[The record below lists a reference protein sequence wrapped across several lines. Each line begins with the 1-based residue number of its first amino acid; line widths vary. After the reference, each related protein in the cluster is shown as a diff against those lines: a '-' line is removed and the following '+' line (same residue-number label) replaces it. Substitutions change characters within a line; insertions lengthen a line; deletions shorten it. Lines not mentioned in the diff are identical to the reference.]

1 MADGLLVF
9 VGSLNREVP
18 YFQGARGVGLS
29 VYSLDPV
36 TLEATKITETNEI
49 DNPTF
54 LSVTPDGSRIYAN
67 SEVATWREGV
77 VSAYRFDRAAGT
89 LTYVNKQPALGSITA
104 HNSITRDGTKL
115 LVANYSAGSG
125 GPDQQV
131 VVFGIG
137 EDGSLTAPL
146 DSVMHE
152 GTGPDA
158 ERQERSHAH
167 SVTESVSG
175 NIAIVADLGIDCLA
189 TYRIGADGMLD
200 PLAETGLK
208 PGSGPRHV
216 ALHPNG
222 RFVFVMNEL
231 DSSIVSLALD
241 AGTGALT
248 FVDVMPAVPSEAR
261 EKNRSAD
268 IQISPDG
275 RFIYGSNRGHD
286 SVSIFGVDAETGK
299 FTPVGYVP
307 CGGATPRNLCLT
319 PSGSHL
325 LVANQNADKI
335 SIFQR
340 DPDTGLL
347 ADTGKSI
354 AIGTPMC
361 IKIVE

>member
-1 MADGLLVF
+1 
-9 VGSLNREVP
+9 
-18 YFQGARGVGLS
+18 
-29 VYSLDPV
+29 
-36 TLEATKITETNEI
+36 
-49 DNPTF
+49 
-54 LSVTPDGSRIYAN
+54 
-67 SEVATWREGV
+67 
-77 VSAYRFDRAAGT
+77 
-89 LTYVNKQPALGSITA
+89 
-104 HNSITRDGTKL
+104 
-115 LVANYSAGSG
+115 VANYSVGTG

-131 VVFGIG
+131 VVFGIDD
-137 EDGSLTAPL
+137 DGSLTAPL
-146 DSVMHE
+146 DSVAHE
-152 GTGPDA
+152 GTGPNA

-167 SVTESVSG
+167 SVTESLSG
-175 NIAIVADLGIDCLA
+175 NVAIVADLGIDCMV
-189 TYRIGADGMLD
+189 TYRIGEDGMLD

-208 PGSGPRHV
+208 PGAGPRHI

-241 AGTGALT
+241 ADSGALT

-261 EKNRSAD
+261 QSNHCAD

-275 RFIYGSNRGHD
+275 RFVYGSNRGHD
-286 SVSIFGVDAETGK
+286 SISIFGVDAETGK

-325 LVANQNADKI
+325 LSANQNADKI
-335 SIFQR
+335 TIFQR
-340 DPDTGLL
+340 DSETGLL

-354 AIGTPMC
+354 SIGTPMC